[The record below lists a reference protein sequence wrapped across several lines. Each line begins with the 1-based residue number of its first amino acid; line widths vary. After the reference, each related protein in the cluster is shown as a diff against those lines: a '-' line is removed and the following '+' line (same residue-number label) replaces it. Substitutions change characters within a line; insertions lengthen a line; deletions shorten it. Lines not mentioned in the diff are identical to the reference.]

1 MDSSVIVLSNVS
13 YAIKLIKRV
22 VALII
27 ILAITSVII
36 HSKKIWL
43 LDSYIERTLFLVIHL
58 EHKVK
63 LIIGAIF
70 LY

>member
-58 EHKVK
+58 EHKVTDP
-63 LIIGAIF
+63 
-70 LY
+70 